1 MKTINY
7 EEEHRKLWN
16 WLADHPEA
24 IKADYFKNWDLVDY
38 PYNLCFACEAAKL
51 YGPVPN
57 NDLCCCWY
65 CPLGGDQVVGCK
77 DGLYIDWWRAKQPEK
92 RRKLARTIANLPW
105 KEKKEEELRGE
116 R

>member
-1 MKTINY
+1 MKQINY
-7 EEEHRKLWN
+7 EKEHRKLWT

-24 IKADYFKNWDLVDY
+24 YKVDYFADWCADDW

-77 DGLYIDWWRAKQPEK
+77 NGLYIDWWRERQPEK
-92 RRKLARTIANLPW
+92 RRKLALQIANLPW
-105 KEKKEEELRGE
+105 KGAENNA
-116 R
+116 